1 MSMTPVEAMVHRILV
16 VEDDREQAESLKA
29 ILEGQKYTV
38 EIARDAGQAH
48 VAYTMHLPDF
58 VLLDLML
65 PKDVSGFEV
74 CEKMKREN
82 DGVPIVVL
90 TAIDMDDAREFA
102 IRLGA
107 DGYITKPYDPDHLL
121 REIKRIAEVVW
132 RRKHFSDYSGTT
144 EKVRFSCTSCGKHLK
159 VRASH
164 RGRTLNCPKCGQS
177 VVVPHHD

>member
-29 ILEGQKYTV
+29 ILERQKYTV

-82 DGVPIVVL
+82 DSVPIVVL

-102 IRLGA
+102 TRLGA

-132 RRKHFSDYSGTT
+132 RRKHFADKLGTA
-144 EKVRFSCTSCGKHLK
+144 EKVRFSCTQCGKHLK

-177 VVVPHHD
+177 VVVPLHD